1 MRNRENHIIFNNP
14 SSDGPVTTES
24 FVSYYTGRF
33 ESDLR
38 RFFDISN
45 DFGDRTYPFVL
56 EMPCGVTNLSR
67 KGMIW
72 DDLNHYYMFSAAVF
86 YMSMCT
92 QIVGRLYGWHQMENF
107 MRASQWPML
116 SCGMGGL
123 MHPIQVMWE
132 SELYP
137 MNPDDSYTET
147 LLNAGRYLKKDFLD
161 FMKKGEPCLDR
172 SAHNDL
178 VDAVDI
184 NELSALFDKQQM
196 LYCEWIKNPET
207 KYEGNYVAYPMEH
220 LEKVS
225 VQEYLSEYREDVP
238 KWLLDYQP
246 GDQINF
252 SEFMDSRIGYYP
264 GAGFD
269 GNLVQVGNW
278 SHSVHC
284 FLHADYGISRE
295 ELEQELGKDGCFA
308 GYHSIG
314 RVDWSDTI
322 RVGGP
327 RGLLDD
333 VAPYCF
339 MEIFERN
346 MDKDESWGA
355 KRIAVTFLYAD
366 GIQTYKQ
373 LFVKQY
379 KKAPWLFLLQDHGFG
394 GNYDRFGRGGMLDR
408 IIQKEE
414 DKPEFVICGVNTDI
428 WGGYYRVDRA
438 LATCGG
444 LHRTSRHLYT
454 KNYMNR

>member
-1 MRNRENHIIFNNP
+1 MKFYVCEHCGNI
-14 SSDGPVTTES
+14 VTKLTSAGVPLVCCGE
-24 FVSYYTGRF
+24 
-33 ESDLR
+33 EMKL
-38 RFFDISN
+38 
-45 DFGDRTYPFVL
+45 L
-56 EMPCGVTNLSR
+56 EAGVT
-67 KGMIW
+67 
-72 DDLNHYYMFSAAVF
+72 DAAVEKH
-86 YMSMCT
+86 
-92 QIVGRLYGWHQMENF
+92 V
-107 MRASQWPML
+107 P
-116 SCGMGGL
+116 
-123 MHPIQVMWE
+123 
-132 SELYP
+132 
-137 MNPDDSYTET
+137 
-147 LLNAGRYLKKDFLD
+147 
-161 FMKKGEPCLDR
+161 
-172 SAHNDL
+172 
-178 VDAVDI
+178 AV
-184 NELSALFDKQQM
+184 
-196 LYCEWIKNPET
+196 T
-207 KYEGNYVAYPMEH
+207 V
-220 LEKVS
+220 
-225 VQEYLSEYREDVP
+225 
-238 KWLLDYQP
+238 
-246 GDQINF
+246 
-252 SEFMDSRIGYYP
+252 
-264 GAGFD
+264 D
-269 GNLVQVGNW
+269 GNLVKVGNW

-414 DKPEFVICGVNTDI
+414 AEMINKIFEFTDKEAK
-428 WGGYYRVDRA
+428 R
-438 LATCGG
+438 
-444 LHRTSRHLYT
+444 
-454 KNYMNR
+454 